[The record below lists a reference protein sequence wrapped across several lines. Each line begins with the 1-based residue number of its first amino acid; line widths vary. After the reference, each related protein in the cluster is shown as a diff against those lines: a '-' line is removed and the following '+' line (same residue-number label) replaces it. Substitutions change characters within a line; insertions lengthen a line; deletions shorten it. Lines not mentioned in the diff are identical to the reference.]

1 MAEVQ
6 RGTLAVRWGLSL
18 TATGTGIGTFTT
30 QSAGFT
36 VDGEVAMLKG
46 PLGSTKSEIH
56 FDTKESLTLEVVPTG
71 TTRQLAKDAN
81 VLPAPGAIVTVSD
94 TEGALGGDLEI
105 AAGTAGNG
113 VGSEYIFV
121 SGSKQESNTDWVKL
135 TFNLRRYTDG
145 TNVAV
150 ALS

>member
-36 VDGEVAMLKG
+36 ADSEVAMLKSPIG
-46 PLGSTKSEIH
+46 ATKTEIY
-56 FDTKESLTLEVVPTG
+56 FDSKETLTLEVVPTG
-71 TTRQLAKDAN
+71 TTLALAKAAN
-81 VLPAPGAIVTVSD
+81 VLPAPGAIVTVVDS
-94 TEGALGGDLEI
+94 EGSGDLEI
-105 AAGTAGNG
+105 AAGTNGNG

-121 SGSKQESNTDWVKL
+121 SGSKQASNTDMVKL

-150 ALS
+150 ALT